1 LLAEENKNLY
11 FSLCY
16 NKIYQQLEVQMKKF
30 NLYLLVIT
38 SIGLISL
45 TGCAT
50 KAENGALIGA
60 GTGALIGQAIGGDT
74 GSTVIGAGLG
84 AIAGAAIG
92 ENEDR
97 KDRQRYAY

>member
-1 LLAEENKNLY
+1 MKKINLY
-11 FSLCY
+11 MLIFASA
-16 NKIYQQLEVQMKKF
+16 
-30 NLYLLVIT
+30 
-38 SIGLISL
+38 GLITL

-60 GTGALIGQAIGGDT
+60 GTGALLGQAIGGNT
-74 GSTVIGAGLG
+74 GSTVIGAGVG

-97 KDRQRYAY
+97 KDAQRYRY

>member
-1 LLAEENKNLY
+1 MKKINLY
-11 FSLCY
+11 MLIIVS
-16 NKIYQQLEVQMKKF
+16 V
-30 NLYLLVIT
+30 
-38 SIGLISL
+38 GLITF

-60 GTGALIGQAIGGDT
+60 GTGALLGQAIGGDT
-74 GSTVIGAGLG
+74 GSTVIGAGVG

-97 KDRQRYAY
+97 KDAQRYRY